1 MVKHIFLLLVLLKVK
16 VYVTNMQTTQIPI
29 AVLEGDGVR
38 MQDMGCFMTVK
49 NLMVASF
56 LKPSMA
62 DALHAEEQPLAVAAM
77 VQEFV
82 VFVKE
87 EVAS

>member
-1 MVKHIFLLLVLLKVK
+1 MSAPTPTVLGEGGVK
-16 VYVTNMQTTQIPI
+16 MQGM
-29 AVLEGDGVR
+29 A
-38 MQDMGCFMTVK
+38 CFMTVK

>member
-1 MVKHIFLLLVLLKVK
+1 
-16 VYVTNMQTTQIPI
+16 MQGM
-29 AVLEGDGVR
+29 A
-38 MQDMGCFMTVK
+38 CFMTVK